1 MKVLVDLMASGK
13 VRVMVST
20 AFRVAYFYLLSQLK
34 EPEHEILTLPESL
47 SDEEASQK
55 VRDVIG
61 KIAEGQYGKKVLLR
75 VEGS

>member
-1 MKVLVDLMASGK
+1 MRNIK
-13 VRVMVST
+13 
-20 AFRVAYFYLLSQLK
+20 LK

-55 VRDVIG
+55 VRDVVG
-61 KIAEGQYGKKVLLR
+61 KIAEEQYGKKVLLR